1 MREKEKVRR
10 NNKIQFP
17 EIHFFISLLYF
28 SLRDNPSFQVQ
39 NKNKN
44 KKKEKFS
51 TRIITRAKQN
61 LNQEKR
67 DSHRIKFKL

>member
-39 NKNKN
+39 DKNKN
-44 KKKEKFS
+44 KKKRKNSRRE
-51 TRIITRAKQN
+51 
-61 LNQEKR
+61 
-67 DSHRIKFKL
+67 